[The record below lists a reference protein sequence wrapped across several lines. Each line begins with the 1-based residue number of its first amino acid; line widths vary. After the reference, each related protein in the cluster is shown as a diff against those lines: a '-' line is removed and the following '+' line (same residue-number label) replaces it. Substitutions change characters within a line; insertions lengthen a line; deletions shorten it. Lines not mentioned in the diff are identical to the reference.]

1 MNILITGASGFLGNE
16 LIKQCSDR
24 NYNVVGIA
32 NSETRIQKTKF
43 LNSEIP
49 IFSLDIYSD
58 VDRMNQIIKEY
69 KVEYIIHAAAMKHIG
84 ICEDNACRT
93 VEVNVIGSKNVME
106 LALQNNIKNA
116 ICISTDKAINPTSA
130 YGSSK
135 YLMEKMFLEN
145 NFSVFQGVNYFY
157 STGSVLDIWD
167 NQIREEKQLTVNKN
181 NSTRYFVEVQEVA
194 KTLLDN
200 IDVKGEVMSTSYCYK
215 IKLYELAKAFCE
227 YHEYENV
234 KYYTGYT
241 VEKVDEEFPDDI
253 KIIDTDI
260 SDIKMLLENYYRN
273 KK

>member
-16 LIKQCSDR
+16 LIRQCRER

-49 IFSLDIYSD
+49 ILSLDVYSD
-58 VDRMNQIIKEY
+58 VERMNKVIKDY
-69 KVEYIIHAAAMKHIG
+69 DVEYIIHAAAMKHIG

-93 VEVNVIGSKNVME
+93 VEVNVIGSKNVLE
-106 LALQNNIKNA
+106 SALKNDIKNS
-116 ICISTDKAINPTSA
+116 ICVSTDKAINPTSV

-145 NFSVFQGVNYFY
+145 NFSVFQGVNYFF

-167 NQIREEKQLTVNKN
+167 NQISDGNQLTVNKN

-194 KTLLDN
+194 KTILDN
-200 IDVKGEVMSTSYCYK
+200 LDTKGKTVTTNYCYK
-215 IKLYELAKAFCE
+215 VKLYELAKAFCE
-227 YHEYENV
+227 
-234 KYYTGYT
+234 
-241 VEKVDEEFPDDI
+241 
-253 KIIDTDI
+253 
-260 SDIKMLLENYYRN
+260 S